1 MESNG
6 KFCPHCK
13 LLNISDAI
21 ICEHCGKPIASGS
34 YVYSKSADVRGK
46 TKYFPSILDSKKE
59 RVSKDA
65 PAEGIAIYSY
75 ELTEPIEICLVDEF
89 VIGRL
94 TEETE
99 EKVADLTPYNA
110 LDLGV
115 SRRHLMIR
123 REGQGY
129 SATDLGS
136 SNGTWVDE
144 QRLLPFRSS
153 PLNNGS
159 QIRLGRMQLFVIFQQ

>member
-1 MESNG
+1 METNG

-13 LLNISDAI
+13 LLNPSDAT
-21 ICEHCGKPIASGS
+21 ICEHCGKPIASSSGP
-34 YVYSKSADVRGK
+34 YSNGRDAAGK
-46 TKYFPSILDSKKE
+46 TKYFPSILELKKE
-59 RVSKDA
+59 RVSKEA

-75 ELTEPIEICLVDEF
+75 ELTDPIETCQVNEF
-89 VIGRL
+89 IIGRL
-94 TEETE
+94 TEATE
-99 EKVADLTPYNA
+99 EIVADLTPYNG

-123 REGQGY
+123 REGKGY
-129 SATDLGS
+129 TATDLGS

-159 QIRLGRMQLFVIFQQ
+159 QIRLGRMQIFVIFQE